1 MAPMLVLELLAALQA
16 AAAPLPATAVR
27 SDARVS
33 VRIVRGARV
42 ESGRTAEPHR
52 RGRALIADAPGERR
66 TIELIEFQ

>member
-16 AAAPLPATAVR
+16 SAAPLPVTAVR
-27 SDARVS
+27 SEARAS

-52 RGRALIADAPGERR
+52 RGQARITEATGERR
-66 TIELIEFQ
+66 TIELVEFQ

>member
-1 MAPMLVLELLAALQA
+1 MAPMLVLELLAVLQA
-16 AAAPLPATAVR
+16 AAAPPPVTAVR